1 MTHDASNHDLPA
13 ALRLQLRGM
22 RRDTPPARDLW
33 PDLSSRLAAL
43 PVEPAQEAPAR
54 APTRLRPLPA
64 LAAAAVLALALGLG
78 WQLRPDTAV
87 PVAVDAAP
95 ATATPAAKPAP
106 VARTPAPLVV
116 QADAMAR
123 EYEGALR
130 ELTAARP
137 PVAGHPALIELDRSA
152 DDVRE
157 AIAHDPDA
165 VFLLQRLQRVYAQ
178 RLSLT
183 QRLARA

>member
-1 MTHDASNHDLPA
+1 MTHDPTDHDLPA
-13 ALRLQLRGM
+13 TLRLQLRGL
-22 RRDTPPARDLW
+22 RRDEPPARDLW
-33 PDLSSRLAAL
+33 PDLSARLA
-43 PVEPAQEAPAR
+43 VEPRQPPVRPAARPR
-54 APTRLRPLPA
+54 ALPA

-87 PVAVDAAP
+87 PVPVEAPAPTPAAAPGAAP
-95 ATATPAAKPAP
+95 ADAP
-106 VARTPAPLVV
+106 RTPAPLVV

-152 DDVRE
+152 DDVRQ
-157 AIAHDPDA
+157 ALAHDPDA